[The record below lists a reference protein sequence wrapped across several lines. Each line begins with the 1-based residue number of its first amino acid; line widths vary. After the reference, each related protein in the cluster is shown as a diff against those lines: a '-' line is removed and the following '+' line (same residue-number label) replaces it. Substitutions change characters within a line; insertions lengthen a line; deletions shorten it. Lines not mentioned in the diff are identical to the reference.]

1 MTTFLLFAVVIL
13 AVLLLFTHT
22 AAVVVPV
29 FLVYVAVLVA
39 GAKLNGRC
47 R

>member
-1 MTTFLLFAVVIL
+1 MTTFLVYAALIL

-22 AAVVVPV
+22 AVVVVPV
-29 FLVYVAVLVA
+29 FLVYVAVLVV
-39 GAKLNGRC
+39 GAKLKGRC